1 MAQITLEHITKRYP
15 DGFEAVKDFN
25 LDIADG
31 EFMILVGPSGC
42 GKSTA
47 LRMIAGLEDIT
58 DGELKIGGQV
68 VNQRAPK
75 DRDIAMVFQNYAL
88 YPHMTVRENMGFAL
102 KLAKSPQ
109 DEIESKVNEAAKILD
124 LEQHLDRKPANLS
137 GGQRQRVAMGRAIVR
152 NPSAFLMDEP
162 LSNLDAKLRVQMRA
176 EVSRIQNRLGTTTVY
191 VTHDQTE
198 AMTLGDRVAVMRA
211 GMLQQVDTPKEL
223 YDNPVNIFVA
233 GFMGS
238 PAMNFFP
245 ARVEGDHLKLSF
257 ASIPMQGRLREA
269 AQRET
274 GGDLI
279 AGVRPEHFYDPAI
292 ENVQG
297 GTTFDAP
304 VELVESMGSEVYA
317 HFSTGESGAQSEELA
332 ELAADSG
339 AADVPSSGEGLA
351 VARLEPTTKA
361 KAGQSLQLGLHPE
374 TIHLFDVRS
383 GRNLVLSRGGDGA
396 GSAEIGVAPVQP
408 AETGEPAEPTPPAG
422 DQPSSGGES
431 TSLS

>member
-1 MAQITLEHITKRYP
+1 
-15 DGFEAVKDFN
+15 
-25 LDIADG
+25 
-31 EFMILVGPSGC
+31 
-42 GKSTA
+42 
-47 LRMIAGLEDIT
+47 
-58 DGELKIGGQV
+58 
-68 VNQRAPK
+68 
-75 DRDIAMVFQNYAL
+75 
-88 YPHMTVRENMGFAL
+88 
-102 KLAKSPQ
+102 
-109 DEIESKVNEAAKILD
+109 
-124 LEQHLDRKPANLS
+124 
-137 GGQRQRVAMGRAIVR
+137 
-152 NPSAFLMDEP
+152 MDEP

-245 ARVEGDHLKLSF
+245 ARVEGDQLKLSF
-257 ASIPMQGRLREA
+257 ASIPIQGRLRDA
-269 AQRET
+269 AQRVT

-304 VELVESMGSEVYA
+304 IELVESMGSEVYA
-317 HFSTGESGAQSEELA
+317 HFSTGESGVQSEELA

-361 KAGQSLQLGLHPE
+361 KAGESLQLGLHPE

-383 GRNLVLSRGGDGA
+383 GRNLVLSGGGDGA
-396 GSAEIGVAPVQP
+396 AGTAPVQQAETSQPAETSEP
-408 AETGEPAEPTPPAG
+408 AETGEPADTSQPAEPTRPAG
-422 DQPSSGGES
+422 DQPSSGGET